1 MAVFTR
7 IILVACLAVCVS
19 GAFKIRDDANGVP
32 RSASEGDVIR
42 DLLARHVKY
51 GIPQPVGSLQ
61 VKLGLY
67 VEAVTEVDVEKGTV
81 EVVGFLSL
89 QWEDPRLR
97 FEHSDP
103 FHEVKDVRLPAS
115 EVWRPDIELYT
126 QVTPGMQIMNTARDQ
141 VFVEYNG
148 PGGAHFRVTPDMQ
161 IMNTAR
167 DQVFVEY
174 NGTGGAHFRLTPG
187 MQIMNTARD
196 QVFVEYNGTGGA
208 HFRVTP
214 GMQIMNTAR
223 DQVLVEY
230 NGTVKWFPMVGLR
243 TLCADLSFDKTE
255 VHCALKFGSW
265 TYQKHAMEL
274 AVNHP
279 MGVLSQYRSTGQWT
293 VSEATAERVEAK
305 YECCPDTYVFV
316 AYNLT
321 LQKQDL

>member
-126 QVTPGMQIMNTARDQ
+126 Q
-141 VFVEYNG
+141 
-148 PGGAHFRVTPDMQ
+148 
-161 IMNTAR
+161 
-167 DQVFVEY
+167 
-174 NGTGGAHFRLTPG
+174 
-187 MQIMNTARD
+187 
-196 QVFVEYNGTGGA
+196 
-208 HFRVTP
+208 
-214 GMQIMNTAR
+214 
-223 DQVLVEY
+223 
-230 NGTVKWFPMVGLR
+230 
-243 TLCADLSFDKTE
+243 
-255 VHCALKFGSW
+255 FGSW

>member
-141 VFVEYNG
+141 V
-148 PGGAHFRVTPDMQ
+148 
-161 IMNTAR
+161 
-167 DQVFVEY
+167 
-174 NGTGGAHFRLTPG
+174 
-187 MQIMNTARD
+187 
-196 QVFVEYNGTGGA
+196 
-208 HFRVTP
+208 
-214 GMQIMNTAR
+214 
-223 DQVLVEY
+223 LVEY